1 MFSGQTTQEMVVK
14 DALEG
19 VPIPIGMAIVKFAGS
34 DPDVSK
40 TEEFYVYGTERVA
53 MIVPNTLG
61 TTPSRIQ
68 FNEATYF
75 LTDHLG
81 NTRVAYMDSPGSDP
95 YIINAVDY
103 YPYGKVLREY
113 DNGAGDRYMTT
124 QHERDRETGLDYRG
138 ARYYDSDVA
147 RFLSLDPLAAKY
159 PMLSAYNYVAGNP
172 IIFIDPDGKVFEVPD
187 NFARQTVTAFTNYFY
202 GLGGDARLG
211 FMRDG
216 TGNLQFSAT
225 PGTKEFTKMN
235 NIANDIMT
243 KYLPGGTKFADATDE
258 QKQQA
263 LFLRDMLSPAVI
275 DIKYVGETNEENP
288 NLKPGQREKVE
299 NKVIQDQVEII
310 SNFYLNQVTAPAPA
324 GGAPAPAGGA
334 PVPAGGAPA
343 PAGGAP
349 AEKKS
354 VPNNKKRSEEEQRE
368 KLYGTK
374 KRM

>member
-1 MFSGQTTQEMVVK
+1 MYIK
-14 DALEG
+14 DALG
-19 VPIPIGMAIVKFAGS
+19 RVPIPIGMAIVKFAGS

-172 IIFIDPDGKVFEVPD
+172 IIFIDPDGKEIWLFREYTNDKGLVETERVRYCDGILYKENGERYAGDHQFFYDVANDLIQLSKDNSEVAQKILDLQDSKKVHRIGLSVKSHDP
-187 NFARQTVTAFTNYFY
+187 NNSTVTDDPYADKIGEPTGSTIRYDPQNRKTANGEDRTPRV
-202 GLGGDARLG
+202 GLAHELSHSWDHNRGE
-211 FMRDG
+211 
-216 TGNLQFSAT
+216 TT
-225 PGTKEFTKMN
+225 PGTLFRGEVELYEVDAIKM
-235 NIANDIMT
+235 
-243 KYLPGGTKFADATDE
+243 
-258 QKQQA
+258 
-263 LFLRDMLSPAVI
+263 
-275 DIKYVGETNEENP
+275 
-288 NLKPGQREKVE
+288 E
-299 NKVIQDQVEII
+299 NKIRAVTGDKRRTSYMGYEIPEE
-310 SNFYLNQVTAPAPA
+310 YL
-324 GGAPAPAGGA
+324 
-334 PVPAGGAPA
+334 
-343 PAGGAP
+343 
-349 AEKKS
+349 KD
-354 VPNNKKRSEEEQRE
+354 
-368 KLYGTK
+368 
-374 KRM
+374 